1 LAILIRFILLIS
13 ILAIAFF
20 LLKYIFN
27 SKRKLELAHQKKE
40 LFLLDDFNN
49 VRKNLLVTQKGVLF
63 EGEKY
68 MGTAD
73 EAFRVVHIKI
83 WPHKAAM
90 LHGLTTKDFIEVE
103 KKLFERYPYAAIEW
117 SNIVKELL
125 RKEEKSKE

>member
-1 LAILIRFILLIS
+1 LAILIRFILFIS
-13 ILAIAFF
+13 IIAIAFS
-20 LLKYIFN
+20 LIKYIFN

-83 WPHKAAM
+83 WPHSATK
-90 LHGLTTKDFIEVE
+90 LHGLTTKDFIEIE
-103 KKLFERYPYAAIEW
+103 KKLFEQYPYAAIEW
-117 SNIVKELL
+117 SSIVKDLL
-125 RKEEKSKE
+125 RKGEKREV

>member
-1 LAILIRFILLIS
+1 MAILIRFLLLIS
-13 ILAIAFF
+13 ILVLAF
-20 LLKYIFN
+20 LILKYIFN

-73 EAFRVVHIKI
+73 EAFRVVHIKL
-83 WPHKAAM
+83 WPHKAPD

-103 KKLFERYPYAAIEW
+103 KQLFDIYPYAAIEW
-117 SNIVKELL
+117 SSIVKELL
-125 RKEEKSKE
+125 RKEGKRKE